1 MPRKKA
7 APNRNVRIAD
17 QIQRDLSELIAR
29 EVKDPRIG
37 LVTLQS
43 VELTPDY
50 AHAKIFFT
58 TLTGDSAETQL
69 ALNHAAGHLHNLLF
83 RRLHIH
89 TVPALHFVFD
99 QTVERAV
106 EMSRLIDHAN
116 STRAKDDEA
125 ANDVADKAD
134 NDVADDVTDKADH
147 DGADDAGSDDA
158 RRTPAR

>member
-17 QIQRDLSELIAR
+17 QIQRDVSELIAR

-58 TLTGDSAETQL
+58 TLTGDGAETQA
-69 ALNHAAGHLHNLLF
+69 ALNHASGHLHNLLF
-83 RRLHIH
+83 KRLHIH

-99 QTVERAV
+99 ETVERAV

-116 STRAKDDEA
+116 STRAKDD
-125 ANDVADKAD
+125 D
-134 NDVADDVTDKADH
+134 
-147 DGADDAGSDDA
+147 
-158 RRTPAR
+158 TPAAAE